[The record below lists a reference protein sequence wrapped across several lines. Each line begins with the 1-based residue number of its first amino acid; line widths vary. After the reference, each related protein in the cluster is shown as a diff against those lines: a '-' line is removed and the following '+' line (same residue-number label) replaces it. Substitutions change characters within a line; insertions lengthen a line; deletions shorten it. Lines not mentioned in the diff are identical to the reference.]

1 MTDRVHAS
9 LDGELARMELSEAE
23 QARLSSM
30 EASLGDVVSTLRDVP
45 TPDLTSSVMHRLP
58 NVERA
63 PVASALRRFAEW
75 LWTPRPITLT
85 LRPAY
90 GMSGFGVLAF
100 AAVLLTGGPS
110 ADPVSMPANMA
121 TIEAQPRLYVQFRL
135 QAAGASRVE
144 LAGSFT
150 EWQPSYQLE
159 ESEPGVWSVMVP
171 LDPGVHDYTFVVDGS
186 DWVIDPHAPTVDD
199 SFGGSNSRLF
209 LPNPT
214 GVV

>member
-9 LDGELARMELSEAE
+9 LDGELARLELSDAE
-23 QARLSSM
+23 RARLSSI
-30 EASLGDVVSTLRDVP
+30 EASLGDVVSTLREVP
-45 TPDLTSSVMHRLP
+45 TPDITWAVMRRLP
-58 NVERA
+58 TMEPA
-63 PVASALRRFAEW
+63 PAAGALRRLAEW
-75 LWTPRPITLT
+75 FWTPRPFTLT

-90 GMSGFGVLAF
+90 GMSGFAALAF
-100 AAVLLTGGPS
+100 AAVLLTGGP
-110 ADPVSMPANMA
+110 AAGPIPVPPNAA
-121 TIEAQPRLYVQFRL
+121 AVEAQPRLYVQFRL

-150 EWQPSYQLE
+150 EWQPTYHLE